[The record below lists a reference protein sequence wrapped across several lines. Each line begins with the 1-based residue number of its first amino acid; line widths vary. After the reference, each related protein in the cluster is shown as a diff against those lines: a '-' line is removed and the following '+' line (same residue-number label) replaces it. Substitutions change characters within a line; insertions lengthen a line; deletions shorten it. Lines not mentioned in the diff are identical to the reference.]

1 MQWVLAER
9 DNLKEMFANGNFA
22 ASLDAEFI
30 ARHAAAQGACSVYAK
45 VLELTYEDLELK
57 DE

>member
-1 MQWVLAER
+1 MER
-9 DNLKEMFANGNFA
+9 FASGNFA

-30 ARHAAAQGACSVYAK
+30 ARHAAAQGACSIYK
-45 VLELTYEDLELK
+45 ELSELTYQEFSEGLES